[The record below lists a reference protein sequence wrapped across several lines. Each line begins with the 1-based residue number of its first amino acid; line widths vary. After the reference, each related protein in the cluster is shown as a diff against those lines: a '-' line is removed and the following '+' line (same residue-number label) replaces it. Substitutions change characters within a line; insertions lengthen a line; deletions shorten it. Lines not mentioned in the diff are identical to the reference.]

1 LNPVHLTR
9 VAAEL
14 TLKLRQVEATAEL
27 LAGGATVPF
36 IARYRKEATGSLD
49 EVAITA
55 IRTRMS
61 QLEEL
66 DARRE
71 VILNSLQERGLLT
84 DELKAQVQQAQTMT
98 VLEDIYLP
106 YRPKRRTRA
115 TVAREKGLEPLAR
128 LILDQQP
135 ATDPQ
140 AEAAAFVDA
149 AKGVESVD
157 DALAGAKDII
167 AEWANE
173 DQTARARI
181 RALFH
186 HEGTFRSKVVSGK
199 ETEGNKF
206 EDYFDWQEPVAR
218 APSHRILALRRGARE
233 GFLRLQVLAP
243 EEQATRTLET
253 LFVKEPSACSA
264 LVREAVLDGYK
275 RLLAPSMET
284 EILVETKER
293 ADREAIRVFAEN
305 LRELLLAPP
314 LGRKNILAIDP
325 GFRTGCKVVCLDRQG
340 QLKYHDVVYPYQN
353 EKPAPAEAAKVAA
366 LCQRFEIEAIAIGN
380 GTAGRETDAFVRG
393 IGLPDYIPVVVVNES
408 GASVYS
414 ASETARAEFPDK
426 DVTVRGAVSIGRRL
440 MDPLAELVKID
451 PKSIGVGQYQH
462 DVDQSLLK
470 QSLDDVVVSCVNSV
484 GVEVNTASKQLLQ
497 YVSGLGPQLA
507 QNIID
512 YRNANGPFRSRE
524 SLKEVPRLGAKAFEQ
539 AAGFLRIRDAD
550 NPLDASAVHPESYH
564 VVDAMATRAGC
575 SVASLMQDESLRR
588 QIRLPDYVT
597 DTVGLP
603 TLNDILQELAKPGR
617 DPRRQFEVFRF
628 AEGITK
634 MEDLKEGMRLP
645 GIVTNVTAFGAFVD
659 IGVHQDGLI
668 HISQLADRY
677 VKDPAEVVKVHQRVT
692 VTVLGV
698 DLAKKRISLSLKDPT
713 KPAPRPASET
723 HSTSGKNGGRAAEA
737 RAPSGARRAPK
748 AAAKARKS
756 AAPVSQQLRLD
767 SPYFTVVPAKP
778 TGRPETHGPA
788 QDAKGRS
795 DRSGQPEE
803 T

>member
-1 LNPVHLTR
+1 LNPGHLTR
-9 VAAEL
+9 IAAEL
-14 TLKLRQVEATAEL
+14 TLKLHQVAATAQL

-71 VILNSLQERGLLT
+71 SILNSLQERGLLT
-84 DELKAQVQQAQTMT
+84 DELKAQVQQAETMT
-98 VLEDIYLP
+98 LLEDIYLP

-140 AEAAAFVDA
+140 AEAGAFVDA
-149 AKGVESVD
+149 SKGVESVE

-173 DQTARARI
+173 DQAARARM
-181 RALFH
+181 RELFH
-186 HEGTFRSKVVSGK
+186 REGSFRSKVVSGK

-206 EDYFDWQEPVAR
+206 EDYFDWEEPVAK
-218 APSHRILALRRGARE
+218 APSHRILAMRRGARE

-243 EEQATRTLET
+243 EEQATRILET
-253 LFVKEPSACSA
+253 LFVKGPSACSP

-340 QLKYHDVVYPYQN
+340 QLQYHDVVYPYQS
-353 EKPAPAEAAKVAA
+353 EKPAPTEAAKVAA

-380 GTAGRETDAFVRG
+380 GTASRETDAFVRG
-393 IGLPDYIPVVVVNES
+393 IGLPAHIAVVVVNES
-408 GASVYS
+408 GASIYS

-462 DVDQSLLK
+462 DVDQSLLR
-470 QSLDDVVVSCVNSV
+470 QSLDDVVVSCVNRV

-512 YRNANGPFRSRE
+512 YRNENGPFRSRE

-564 VVDAMATRAGC
+564 VVDAMAARSGC
-575 SVASLMQDESLRR
+575 SVANLMQDESLRR
-588 QIRLPDYVT
+588 KIRLQDYAT

-617 DPRRQFEVFRF
+617 DPRQQFEVFRF

-668 HISQLADRY
+668 HVSQLADRY
-677 VKDPAEVVKVHQRVT
+677 VKDPAEVVKVHQKVM
-692 VTVLGV
+692 VTVLAV
-698 DLAKKRISLSLKDPT
+698 DLAKKRIGLSLKDPT
-713 KPAPRPASET
+713 KPPPRPAAEA
-723 HSTSGKNGGRAAEA
+723 HSAPKKSAGRAAET
-737 RAPSGARRAPK
+737 RAPSKKDAR
-748 AAAKARKS
+748 
-756 AAPVSQQLRLD
+756 PVSQRLRLD

-778 TGRPETHGPA
+778 AGRPEARGTPKDG
-788 QDAKGRS
+788 K
-795 DRSGQPEE
+795 GQPRQ
-803 T
+803 